1 MMNRV
6 NAAITEYL
14 DSTGIKVDRKKLFE
28 QGPPPPVA
36 PPAEGEGPPPP
47 PEGAPPVAGPG
58 GGDAALPPAHDTG
71 EPAAAGEPI
80 EQTTAGEHHM
90 IMQLGQALGAD
101 LEDDDRE
108 RAIEITRKLKGPNPH
123 IKPENSRKEALP
135 ELKAILG
142 KYTGHGEDV
151 ALSNNPATQDE
162 FPPEGI

>member
-1 MMNRV
+1 MMSKV
-6 NAAITEYL
+6 NAAIAEYL
-14 DSTGIKVDRKKLFE
+14 NTTGLKVDLKKLLE
-28 QGPPPPVA
+28 AGPMPPADQGQPEPPPPAPGMEADA
-36 PPAEGEGPPPP
+36 PPTDAAMP
-47 PEGAPPVAGPG
+47 PE
-58 GGDAALPPAHDTG
+58 HDTG
-71 EPAAAGEPI
+71 EPAGAGEPI

-108 RAIEITRKLKGPNPH
+108 RAIEITRKLKGPNSI
-123 IKPENSRKEALP
+123 IKPENSRREALP

-151 ALSNNPATQDE
+151 ALSNNPATSDE

>member
-1 MMNRV
+1 MMNKV
-6 NAAITEYL
+6 NATIAEYL
-14 DSTGIKVDRKKLFE
+14 NTTGLKVDRKKLLE
-28 QGPPPPVA
+28 AGPVPPPGEEQLPPNPPAGEVAPGMEADA
-36 PPAEGEGPPPP
+36 PPADAAMP
-47 PEGAPPVAGPG
+47 PEH
-58 GGDAALPPAHDTG
+58 DAG
-71 EPAAAGEPI
+71 EPATAGEPI

-108 RAIEITRKLKGPNPH
+108 RAIEITRKLKGPNSI

-151 ALSNNPATQDE
+151 ALSNNPATSDE